1 MRPSWL
7 KSNPDCMPKGRGCLK
22 VMILDLDDTLI
33 EDVQAARQAVVQTL
47 SAVALPADDE
57 TIELALRFIKK
68 MWKAHPHRH
77 TGPLTHVSGWD
88 ALWLPRENTGL
99 PEPVI
104 DSLREHEIHVWRA
117 ILASRRGYLAKA
129 STAAHTYRAI
139 RHQYIRPLPNTQTA
153 LKHLRRNHRLWLA
166 TNGLPAHQRQ
176 KLSEAALTRLFDRI
190 LVSGEVGA
198 AKSNPA
204 FASAIRHAL
213 TQDGLQVCLVIGD
226 SVTHDL
232 GLASNG
238 GWAAAHMCPSRCD
251 ATTEN
256 RRALVTHV
264 SSLAHIICECLPP
277 PLCESSL

>member
-1 MRPSWL
+1 M
-7 KSNPDCMPKGRGCLK
+7 K

-33 EDVQAARQAVVQTL
+33 EDVQAARTAVAQTL

-57 TIELALRFIKK
+57 TTELALRLIRK
-68 MWKAHPHRH
+68 MWKVHPHRH
-77 TGPLTHVSGWD
+77 TGPLAHVSGWD

-117 ILASRRGYLAKA
+117 ILDSRHGDLAKA
-129 STAAHTYRAI
+129 STAAHAYRAL
-139 RHQYIRPLPNTQTA
+139 RHEHIQPLPDTHAT
-153 LKHLRRNHRLWLA
+153 LTHLRRNHRLWLA

-176 KLSEAALTRLFDRI
+176 KLSEAALTRFFDRI

-204 FASAIRHAL
+204 FASAIERAVVRTELH
-213 TQDGLQVCLVIGD
+213 VCLVVGD
-226 SVTHDL
+226 SIAHDL

-238 GWAAAHMCPSRCD
+238 GWAAAHMCPPARCD
-251 ATTEN
+251 ATIAN
-256 RRALVTHV
+256 RGAAITHI
-264 SSLAHIICECLPP
+264 SSLAHIACECPP
-277 PLCESSL
+277 PPRREPPL